1 MWDRSQDGSKASG
14 RADDAEASR
23 LIGAGAESLP
33 PIADADAFGA
43 AFDRFA
49 GARVVLLGEA
59 THGTSEFYRARA
71 ALTLDKL
78 RHGNRQTVV
87 VQHVV

>member
-1 MWDRSQDGSKASG
+1 MSDLLHGAASDEPPGEAEIGQLIRSA
-14 RADDAEASR
+14 AEA
-23 LIGAGAESLP
+23 LPSLENT
-33 PIADADAFGA
+33 DAFGA

-71 ALTLDKL
+71 AITRRLILLCHKNL
-78 RHGNRQTVV
+78 ARFGALW
-87 VQHVV
+87 